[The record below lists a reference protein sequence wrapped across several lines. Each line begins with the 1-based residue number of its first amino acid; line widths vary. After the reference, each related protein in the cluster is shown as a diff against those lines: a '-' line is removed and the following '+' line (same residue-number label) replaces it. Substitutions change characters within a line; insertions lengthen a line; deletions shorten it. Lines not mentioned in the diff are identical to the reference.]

1 MIRHKDKYEIINNL
15 KNIYSV
21 KLLCELANVSRSG
34 YYAWSSR
41 QTVDRCEDI
50 KEKILEVYTE
60 SKNVFGYRRI
70 KIALKRKFNIIINHK
85 KVKRLMKELSIQ
97 SVIRRKKFKYNTIK
111 ILDLGKVEDNLLNRN
126 FKSSKLNEKWVTD
139 ITYLQYGKN
148 REKAYL
154 SAVMDLYNN
163 EIISYK
169 LSTSLKVDFVKET
182 FNKAFGKQKGLD
194 LSNLIVHSDQGGH
207 YKSLQYKKIILKN
220 KAKLS
225 MSRKGN
231 CYDNACIES
240 FFGHLKSE
248 LLYQNFF
255 ESKNELFKAIDK
267 YIYWYN
273 TSRFQSVLKNR
284 TPLEARCAA

>member
-1 MIRHKDKYEIINNL
+1 MIRYKDKYEIINKL
-15 KNIYSV
+15 KSIFSV
-21 KLLCELANVSRSG
+21 KLLCELANISRSG

-41 QTVDRCEDI
+41 QKIDRYKDI

-85 KVKRLMKELSIQ
+85 KVKRLMKELSIH

-139 ITYLQYGKN
+139 ITYLHYGKN

-169 LSTSLKVDFVKET
+169 LSTSLKIDFVKNT
-182 FNKAFGKQKGLD
+182 FNDAFYKQKGVD

-255 ESKNELFKAIDK
+255 ESKNELFKAIDN

-273 TSRFQSVLKNR
+273 TFRFQSVLKNR
-284 TPLEARCAA
+284 TPIEARCAA

>member
-1 MIRHKDKYEIINNL
+1 VINHNDKYKIINNL
-15 KNIYSV
+15 QNTYNI

-34 YYAWSSR
+34 YYSWISR
-41 QTVDRCEDI
+41 ETIDKDSDI

-85 KVKRLMKELSIQ
+85 KVKRLMKVLCIQ

-126 FKSSKLNEKWVTD
+126 FKASKLNEKWVTD
-139 ITYLQYGKN
+139 ITYLYYGKN

-163 EIISYK
+163 EIIAYK
-169 LSTSLKVDFVKET
+169 LSTSLKIDFVKDT
-182 FNKAFGKQKGLD
+182 FNEAFCKQKGLD

-207 YKSLQYKKIILKN
+207 YKSLQYKKIIIKN
-220 KAKLS
+220 KAQLS

-231 CYDNACIES
+231 CYDNACIEN
-240 FFGHLKSE
+240 FFGHFKSE

-255 ESKNELFKAIDK
+255 ENKNELFKAIDS

-273 TSRFQSVLKNR
+273 GSRFQSVLKNR
-284 TPLEARCAA
+284 TPIEARYTV

>member
-1 MIRHKDKYEIINNL
+1 MINHEDKYKIINNL
-15 KNIYSV
+15 KNTYSI
-21 KLLCELANVSRSG
+21 KLLCKLANVSRSG
-34 YYAWSSR
+34 YYSWISR
-41 QTVDRCEDI
+41 NVIDKDSDI

-70 KIALKRKFNIIINHK
+70 KIALKRRFNIIINHK
-85 KVKRLMKELSIQ
+85 KVKRLMKVLSIQ

-126 FKSSKLNEKWVTD
+126 FKASKLNEKWVTD
-139 ITYLQYGKN
+139 ITYLYYGKN

-163 EIISYK
+163 EIIAYK
-169 LSTSLKVDFVKET
+169 LSTSLKIDFVRDT
-182 FNKAFGKQKGLD
+182 FNEAFCKQKGLD

-207 YKSLQYKKIILKN
+207 YKSLQYKKIVIKN

-240 FFGHLKSE
+240 FFGHFKSE

-255 ESKNELFKAIDK
+255 ENKNELFKAIDS

-273 TSRFQSVLKNR
+273 GSRFQSVLKNR
-284 TPLEARCAA
+284 TPIEARCTD

>member
-1 MIRHKDKYEIINNL
+1 MINHEDKYKIINNL
-15 KNIYSV
+15 KNTYSI

-34 YYAWSSR
+34 YYSWISR
-41 QTVDRCEDI
+41 NVIDKDSDI

-70 KIALKRKFNIIINHK
+70 KIALKRRFNIIINHK
-85 KVKRLMKELSIQ
+85 KVKRLMKVLSIQ

-111 ILDLGKVEDNLLNRN
+111 ILDLGKVEENLLNRN
-126 FKSSKLNEKWVTD
+126 FKASKLNEKWVTD
-139 ITYLQYGKN
+139 ITYLYYGKN

-163 EIISYK
+163 EIIAYK
-169 LSTSLKVDFVKET
+169 LSTSLKVDFVRDT
-182 FNKAFGKQKGLD
+182 FNEAFCKQKGLD

-207 YKSLQYKKIILKN
+207 YKSLQYKKIVIKN

-240 FFGHLKSE
+240 FFGHFKSE

-255 ESKNELFKAIDK
+255 ENKNELFKAIDS

-273 TSRFQSVLKNR
+273 GSRFQSILKNR
-284 TPLEARCAA
+284 TPIEARCTD

>member
-1 MIRHKDKYEIINNL
+1 MINHEDKYKIINNL
-15 KNIYSV
+15 KNTYSI

-34 YYAWSSR
+34 YYSWISR
-41 QTVDRCEDI
+41 NAIDKDSDI
-50 KEKILEVYTE
+50 KQKILEVYTE

-70 KIALKRKFNIIINHK
+70 KIALKRRFDIIINHK
-85 KVKRLMKELSIQ
+85 KVKRLMKVLSIQ

-126 FKSSKLNEKWVTD
+126 FKASKLNEKWVTD
-139 ITYLQYGKN
+139 ITYLYYGKN

-163 EIISYK
+163 EIIAYK
-169 LSTSLKVDFVKET
+169 LSTSLKIDFVRDT
-182 FNKAFGKQKGLD
+182 FNEAFCKQKGLD
-194 LSNLIVHSDQGGH
+194 LNNLIVHSDQGGH
-207 YKSLQYKKIILKN
+207 YKSLQYKKIIIKN

-240 FFGHLKSE
+240 FFGHFKSE

-255 ESKNELFKAIDK
+255 ENKNELFKAIDS

-273 TSRFQSVLKNR
+273 GSRFQSVLKNR
-284 TPLEARCAA
+284 TPIEARCTD

>member
-41 QTVDRCEDI
+41 QTVDRCKDI

-139 ITYLQYGKN
+139 ITYLHYGKN